1 MDYSFD
7 YSYAMDDEMAAVF
20 GVIYIIYYLFVIG
33 LGLTG
38 YILRSA
44 GTCAIAKRRG
54 IEHPWLAW
62 IPVVDLWIL
71 GSISDQYRYVT
82 RGQIKSK
89 RKILLTLS
97 VISAVL
103 IAVFYVVIFSRF
115 ISIMEIAMTAGEDA
129 VFGEVM
135 GMVLSMLGVG
145 LVMLGVGIAQ
155 AIVRYMA
162 LYDLFSSVNP
172 AYNVVFIVLSIIP
185 VTSVAEPFFIFFNR
199 KKDLGMPPRNDVPV
213 EPAPAEPQYLP
224 LQEPIREPWENP
236 GE

>member
-20 GVIYIIYYLFVIG
+20 GVIYVIYYMIVLG
-33 LGLTG
+33 LGLAG
-38 YILRSA
+38 YILRAA

-54 IEHPWLAW
+54 IDHPWLSW

-89 RKILLTLS
+89 RKVLLTLS
-97 VISAVL
+97 IISAVL

-115 ISIMEIAMTAGEDA
+115 ISIVETAMIAGEDA
-129 VFGEVM
+129 VFSEVM
-135 GMVLSMLGVG
+135 GMLLSMLGVG

-155 AIVRYMA
+155 TVIRYMA
-162 LYDLFSSVNP
+162 LYDLYSSVNP

-185 VTSVAEPFFIFFNR
+185 VTNVAEPFFIFFNR
-199 KKDLGMPPRNDVPV
+199 KKDLGMPPRSDI
-213 EPAPAEPQYLP
+213 PAEPVPEEPRYLP
-224 LQEPIREPWENP
+224 VREPWENP
-236 GE
+236 EA